1 MARDFPRLQGNLKKN
16 VHVSISITKTSTD
29 LSVNCMNSNHD
40 DEYVYYII
48 VGHFLI
54 IQIICI
60 VLMYII
66 FNLFILLY
74 HHRFENG
81 VGRRKKTQHIYV
93 IEFNHLSMIL
103 QLYDIF
109 IICRKIVLF
118 SVRNSNSVLRKHN
131 LPVNPQEHVTNES
144 YFN

>member
-29 LSVNCMNSNHD
+29 LSANCMNSNHD

-66 FNLFILLY
+66 FNLFLY
-74 HHRFENG
+74 YCTITALKMELG
-81 VGRRKKTQHIYV
+81 EKKTQHIYV

>member
-1 MARDFPRLQGNLKKN
+1 
-16 VHVSISITKTSTD
+16 
-29 LSVNCMNSNHD
+29 MNSNHD

-66 FNLFILLY
+66 FNLFLY
-74 HHRFENG
+74 YCTITALKMELG
-81 VGRRKKTQHIYV
+81 EKKTQHIYV

-103 QLYDIF
+103 
-109 IICRKIVLF
+109 
-118 SVRNSNSVLRKHN
+118 
-131 LPVNPQEHVTNES
+131 
-144 YFN
+144 